1 VNVTSKAAI
10 AEETFPIVQLGQL
23 EGPVMPEVPASQARD
38 NLAELI
44 SRAAYGKERIIL
56 TRRGK
61 QLAAVVPMEDVRR
74 LEQLQDEQDLREAR
88 KALIEVQQKGTTSLA
103 DLKAELG
110 L

>member
-1 VNVTSKAAI
+1 MANVPS
-10 AEETFPIVQLGQL
+10 
-23 EGPVMPEVPASQARD
+23 SQARD

-61 QLAAVVPMEDVRR
+61 QLAAVVPIEDVRR
-74 LEQLQDEQDLREAR
+74 LEKLQDDLDLQEAR
-88 KALIEVQQKGTTSLA
+88 KSLAEAQRAGTTSLA
-103 DLKAELG
+103 DLKAELD

>member
-1 VNVTSKAAI
+1 
-10 AEETFPIVQLGQL
+10 
-23 EGPVMPEVPASQARD
+23 MPKVPASQARD

-61 QLAAVVPMEDVRR
+61 QLAAVVPIEDVRL
-74 LEQLQDEQDLREAR
+74 LEKLQDEIDLQEAR
-88 KALIEVQQKGTTSLA
+88 KALAEAQKLGTTSLA
-103 DLKAELG
+103 DLKAELD

>member
-1 VNVTSKAAI
+1 
-10 AEETFPIVQLGQL
+10 
-23 EGPVMPEVPASQARD
+23 MPEVPASQARD